1 MLDELAQGHLKIGAL
16 CGMITSSTKNLM
28 IQVEKLY
35 TIKLTEQQAKELYWC
50 LKIAKDQH
58 KLTVDDEL
66 VLVLNELKPLFNN
79 GLYE

>member
-1 MLDELAQGHLKIGAL
+1 MRKLK
-16 CGMITSSTKNLM
+16 MIEVSKNY
-28 IQVEKLY
+28 KL
-35 TIKLTEQQAKELYWC
+35 TLTEQQAKELYWC